1 MSFFT
6 LQLEKKKLLK
16 ACLQERKVARNDSAV
31 NLASVTN
38 MLSAQRIG

>member
-1 MSFFT
+1 M
-6 LQLEKKKLLK
+6 LK
-16 ACLQERKVARNDSAV
+16 ACLQELKVARNDSAV